1 MENFRSIRFKPEHF
15 HEYLLKDV
23 GFKSCELLG
32 TPLHNQKGNIVFSFF
47 LRKFSRIFS
56 FHRFPKANLFIYE
69 KKFNVKNEFFLEFLF
84 IITINI

>member
-32 TPLHNQKGNIVFSFF
+32 TPLHNQKGNIVFFSF

-56 FHRFPKANLFIYE
+56 SLQVSKGQFIYIR
-69 KKFNVKNEFFLEFLF
+69 KK
-84 IITINI
+84 I